1 MSLHAPML
9 LQDLLA
15 PIGVHSSDARVQNLF
30 VSELTLDSRAVQAGH
45 VFVALQGSVQHG
57 LQFAERAEAQGAIAI
72 LWESAAQ
79 LPTLPELSIPLIEV
93 KHLRERLGV
102 LATTLYRYGQALR
115 LMGVTGTNG
124 KTSCVQ
130 LLAQALCLQARRCG
144 TIGTLGITL
153 DEQHLEGARTT
164 PDVLTLHRTLRWF
177 AEQGASDVA
186 MEVSSHAL
194 DQNRVAGAQFSLAL
208 FTNLTRD
215 HLDYHHTMAAYGA
228 AKAKLFARPE
238 LQHAVINIDDAFGQH
253 LCATLATSVRAWR
266 YGTHQGADFRADAIK
281 LTDRGASFT
290 LHTPDGEFAVQSP
303 LLGRFNVLN
312 LLGVIVALRALE
324 MPMAAILAVIAKL
337 APVHGRMNK
346 LGGGEQALVV
356 VDYAHTPDALE
367 QVLRSLR
374 EHTRGKLLCVFGC
387 GGDRDHGKRPLMAA
401 AVDQFADSAIVTND
415 NPRSEAER
423 SITDQILPGFVR
435 IKPLIEHRRERAI
448 ALAIAQALPGDVVLI
463 AGKGHENYQEVNGV
477 RLAFDDALVARAA
490 LAQREAA

>member
-1 MSLHAPML
+1 MSAHAPML

-15 PIGVHSSDARVQNLF
+15 PIGVRSSDARVQDLF

-57 LQFAERAEAQGAIAI
+57 LQFAERAQAQGAIAI

-79 LPTLPELSIPLIEV
+79 LPTLPELSIPLIEI
-93 KHLRERLGV
+93 KQLREVLGT
-102 LATTLYRYGQALR
+102 LAATLYRYPQPLR
-115 LMGVTGTNG
+115 LVGVTGTNG
-124 KTSCVQ
+124 KTSSVQ
-130 LLAQALCLQARRCG
+130 LLAQALSLQARRCG
-144 TIGTLGITL
+144 TIGTLGVTL
-153 DEQHLEGARTT
+153 GEQHLEGARTT

-177 AEQGASDVA
+177 AEQNASDVA

-194 DQNRVAGAQFSLAL
+194 DQNRVAGAQFALAL

-238 LQHAVINIDDAFGQH
+238 LQHAVINIDDAFAQS
-253 LCATLATSVRAWR
+253 LCATLATTVRVWR
-266 YGTHQGADFRADAIK
+266 YGTHQDADFRADAIQ
-281 LTDRGASFT
+281 LTDRGARFM
-290 LHTPDGEFAVQSP
+290 LHTPEGEFALQSP

-312 LLGVIVALRALE
+312 LLGVIAALRALE
-324 MPMAAILAVIAKL
+324 INLAAILALIPKL

-346 LGGGEQALVV
+346 LGGGAQALVV

-387 GGDRDHGKRPLMAA
+387 GGDRDPGKRPLMAA

-423 SITDQILPGFVR
+423 SITDQILPGFTR
-435 IKPLIEHRRERAI
+435 LKPLLEHRRERAI
-448 ALAIAQALPGDVVLI
+448 ELAIAQALPGDVVLI

-477 RLAFDDALVARAA
+477 KLPFDDLQVAQAA
-490 LAQREAA
+490 LAQRVAA